1 MNKPLIAALCA
12 SLALGACS
20 TISQSR
26 LNPFNWFGG
35 SEETVVQRS
44 PLDKPA
50 DRRLLVHQVTEMKLE
65 KMPGGVIIRATGLPP
80 TQGFWDAELVARP
93 AEDGVII
100 YDFRVFPPIEAASVL
115 TPQSRE
121 VTVAAF
127 LSDIKLEGIRQ
138 ITVQGENNAR
148 SSRR

>member
-93 AEDGVII
+93 AEDGQCLNPAI
-100 YDFRVFPPIEAASVL
+100 
-115 TPQSRE
+115 
-121 VTVAAF
+121 
-127 LSDIKLEGIRQ
+127 
-138 ITVQGENNAR
+138 AR
-148 SSRR
+148 SDGGRFLVGHQAGGHSPDHRPR